1 MKTSVRCSSTKR
13 KNCTTKLFW
22 WPDMAFM
29 ITTSQFNWH
38 IDTPHRNKYHM
49 AIANKKQ
56 CTFTGCK
63 RYRKIFHSDA
73 PWSTEVPENGTHQC
87 NNLYLQ
93 PTTNQ
98 YRYSYATRFKTPVY
112 HAGKHQQASKKAL
125 AHRFVHEV
133 HSSCA
138 HWLQCTAVDCS
149 DGIRIQSSCSQTRRK
164 LPAIS
169 IVKPKQITFSKF
181 NWHPEQKFDAF
192 IWTWIR
198 FQNNDNTVLRDYFW
212 DCISFSSVS
221 IAFFSHNINSFPQ
234 LLSDFMLF

>member
-1 MKTSVRCSSTKR
+1 M
-13 KNCTTKLFW
+13 
-22 WPDMAFM
+22 
-29 ITTSQFNWH
+29 
-38 IDTPHRNKYHM
+38 
-49 AIANKKQ
+49 
-56 CTFTGCK
+56 
-63 RYRKIFHSDA
+63 
-73 PWSTEVPENGTHQC
+73 HQC

-98 YRYSYATRFKTPVY
+98 YRYSYATCFQTPVY
-112 HAGKHQQASKKAL
+112 HAGKHQQASKRAL

-138 HWLQCTAVDCS
+138 HWLQCTAVDCN

-169 IVKPKQITFSKF
+169 TVKPRQIPFFKF

-192 IWTWIR
+192 IWTWIC
-198 FQNNDNTVLRDYFW
+198 FQNIDNTVLRDYFW

-221 IAFFSHNINSFPQ
+221 ITFSFRTILTLFPSYLVTFCCSSCVLIHKIRLQ
-234 LLSDFMLF
+234 PVECCQVYCLKRNFNFPKQRHYWKSYVTSTVHKHF